1 MCLPGSYTR
10 NHPGR
15 KSAFP
20 HSRMNDP
27 QCLRYNWPNRQ
38 ERVTT
43 MATVPIT
50 IEVDEQTAKAYSAGS
65 ELERRRIQLL
75 LNLYLKKLIGAPVR
89 PLEEV
94 IEDISAKA
102 AARGL
107 TPEILESIL
116 RDDE

>member
-1 MCLPGSYTR
+1 
-10 NHPGR
+10 
-15 KSAFP
+15 
-20 HSRMNDP
+20 
-27 QCLRYNWPNRQ
+27 
-38 ERVTT
+38 

-50 IEVDEQTAKAYSAGS
+50 IEVDEESAKAYSEGS
-65 ELERRRIQLL
+65 ELEQRRIQLL
-75 LNLYLKKLIGAPVR
+75 LNLYLKKLTNAPVR

-116 RDDE
+116 RNDQ